1 MKSNNSFLLFW
12 LSPVLGLISAIKDLK
27 MRQSRIT
34 IFLFCLCF
42 GFCFSVGTQRI
53 EGSADGI
60 SMRMDFEENKN
71 LTTTQF
77 YNYLSDYFEFDTG
90 AQDIY
95 IVTMSFLVGR
105 FTDNYHFFFL
115 ALAFVFAFFQI
126 KCLKYFVQEEN
137 VTNSAI
143 CIILTFLFLWNNIY
157 NINGARFWTATWIG
171 LYCVFKIFYDRNPVY
186 FLLVCCIPMVHASF
200 AVFPIIVAIGYL
212 LRRLNKPLIVLFV
225 VSWIFSVIAEDIH
238 FQPFANLELPFVVA
252 KKVDFYTD
260 PEYIKSLSQGTGFYW
275 VNILFKTI
283 VRHYIDLLILIVAI
297 NSQHVN
303 NEKAIP
309 ITRFMLILASIANF
323 GMFIPTF
330 GNRFFVV
337 NYALVAYSF
346 IVTFGDFKYRKLVY
360 ALPFVWFM
368 NLFYLY
374 KDVTAVLDFGFI
386 LPPIISIM
394 RNLFIV

>member
-126 KCLKYFVQEEN
+126 KCLKYFVQEKN
-137 VTNSAI
+137 FTNSAI
-143 CIILTFLFLWNNIY
+143 CIILTFL
-157 NINGARFWTATWIG
+157 
-171 LYCVFKIFYDRNPVY
+171 V
-186 FLLVCCIPMVHASF
+186 
-200 AVFPIIVAIGYL
+200 
-212 LRRLNKPLIVLFV
+212 
-225 VSWIFSVIAEDIH
+225 E
-238 FQPFANLELPFVVA
+238 
-252 KKVDFYTD
+252 
-260 PEYIKSLSQGTGFYW
+260 
-275 VNILFKTI
+275 
-283 VRHYIDLLILIVAI
+283 
-297 NSQHVN
+297 
-303 NEKAIP
+303 
-309 ITRFMLILASIANF
+309 
-323 GMFIPTF
+323 
-330 GNRFFVV
+330 
-337 NYALVAYSF
+337 
-346 IVTFGDFKYRKLVY
+346 
-360 ALPFVWFM
+360 
-368 NLFYLY
+368 
-374 KDVTAVLDFGFI
+374 
-386 LPPIISIM
+386 
-394 RNLFIV
+394 